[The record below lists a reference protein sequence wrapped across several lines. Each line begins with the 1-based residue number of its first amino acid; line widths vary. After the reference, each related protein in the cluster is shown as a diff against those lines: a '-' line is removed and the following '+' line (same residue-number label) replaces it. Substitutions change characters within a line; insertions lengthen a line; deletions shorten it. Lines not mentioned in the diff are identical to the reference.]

1 MSNSSE
7 IWSLCYARASESP
20 FTLKNCFAA
29 LRNRLPV
36 ISRVRVRVTLW
47 WHTQCLS
54 QLGIAIIDAIMDG
67 LQLMSIP
74 LWLVTDQGRIE
85 HVYPKRKKNKV
96 SNMGRKKQ
104 AKQKRKAEKSK
115 AKQEWKGQ
123 AKRSEREKVKERAI
137 RRTKAEVGQSRG

>member
-7 IWSLCYARASESP
+7 IWSLCYTRASESP

-29 LRNRLPV
+29 LRDRSPV

-74 LWLVTDQGRIE
+74 LWLVTNQGWIK
-85 HVYPKRKKNKV
+85 HVYPKKKKKKV

-104 AKQKRKAEKSK
+104 ANTKGRQESLTQNRNGKVRPKDQKEKK
-115 AKQEWKGQ
+115 
-123 AKRSEREKVKERAI
+123 
-137 RRTKAEVGQSRG
+137 